1 MEERWTQGIVRA
13 SAAIGVAML
22 LSTTA
27 TAAGQPVAHE
37 ARACS
42 LAGKYYSLGPT
53 YVEKLSVSHTSC
65 ATGVKVIRAYD
76 ACRLKAGGV
85 KGRCTSKVLGFK
97 CSERRSSSSVQ
108 FVASARCTK
117 RQDVVRFSYSENT
130 A

>member
-13 SAAIGVAML
+13 SAAIVVAVL
-22 LSTTA
+22 LSA
-27 TAAGQPVAHE
+27 TAKAAEQPVAHE
-37 ARACS
+37 ARACT
-42 LAGKYYSLGPT
+42 LAGRYYSLGPT

-65 ATGVKVIRAYD
+65 ATGVKVIKSYD
-76 ACRLKAGGV
+76 ACRLKAGGA

-97 CSERRSSSSVQ
+97 CSEKRSSSAVQ

-117 RQDVVRFSYSENT
+117 RREVVKFSYSENT